1 MVLILANVAKGMS
14 TDEAR
19 ARRNERRE
27 KRRQAQNER
36 RAARRARNIEKRRL
50 KGLGRAAELSDVE
63 PTESEFDPDA
73 DSDLETQQEYEK
85 EYQHELEL
93 IQEKTAK
100 EKAEAM
106 KGLEKHW

>member
-1 MVLILANVAKGMS
+1 MVLLLAKIAKGMS
-14 TDEAR
+14 TDEAKTRR
-19 ARRNERRE
+19 ANRREERRA
-27 KRRQAQNER
+27 AQNER
-36 RAARRARNIEKRRL
+36 RAARRARNMEKRRL
-50 KGLGRAAELSDVE
+50 KELGRQAEMSDIE

-73 DSDLETQQEYEK
+73 DSDLETQQEFQA

-100 EKAEAM
+100 EKAQAM

>member
-1 MVLILANVAKGMS
+1 MS
-14 TDEAR
+14 D
-19 ARRNERRE
+19 
-27 KRRQAQNER
+27 
-36 RAARRARNIEKRRL
+36 L
-50 KGLGRAAELSDVE
+50 E

-100 EKAEAM
+100 EKAEAL
-106 KGLEKHW
+106 KGIEKHW

>member
-1 MVLILANVAKGMS
+1 MRLGLDETHDERPEDRRRTNDVPLEEPGTLRSDGSRSLAG
-14 TDEAR
+14 
-19 ARRNERRE
+19 
-27 KRRQAQNER
+27 RQ
-36 RAARRARNIEKRRL
+36 KCPTF
-50 KGLGRAAELSDVE
+50 E

-100 EKAEAM
+100 EKAEAL
-106 KGLEKHW
+106 KGIEKHW